1 MPFIFSIR
9 CRDHAHISLQSR
21 ISEFHFPFTCNRYGR
36 CFGISVYATRLP
48 TSRSLVRVRVS
59 PTIFF
64 LTLFSFW
71 PFTVPSPLIIKTRR
85 IANNVIN
92 NPIFFII
99 TLFSLNP
106 LSYITI
112 LNRIPQGG
120 RYTTFNHGHLEGMF
134 SIASL
139 SSPLLLF
146 YFSSHV
152 LPLSFFGLSL
162 HLSISLLFHPLPLS
176 LSLSCI
182 ASLLFSWSVSLC
194 PTVETWLMDRP

>member
-1 MPFIFSIR
+1 MFWYIGIR
-9 CRDHAHISLQSR
+9 
-21 ISEFHFPFTCNRYGR
+21 TW
-36 CFGISVYATRLP
+36 LP

-64 LTLFSFW
+64 FTLFSFW

-112 LNRIPQGG
+112 LIGYLKGALYHFQSWSSG
-120 RYTTFNHGHLEGMF
+120 RHCSQLHL
-134 SIASL
+134 SL
-139 SSPLLLF
+139 SSLLLF

-176 LSLSCI
+176 LSLLHCVPLI
-182 ASLLFSWSVSLC
+182 LLVCFPLPYSWNL
-194 PTVETWLMDRP
+194 THG